1 MRRPTIA
8 TLLATSALAA
18 VLLVAPRGA
27 LAQVTPT
34 PTTPAPAS
42 ATSPQAGSAQAAPVR
57 AIPLP
62 TANSAGAAE
71 AAAPTL
77 KVDPS
82 QLPAPARAA
91 LGQTDPAAKAPG
103 QSATPTLSIDV
114 SKLPAL
120 PPIVSAAQR
129 DQMVFVAT
137 GAGAAIGLMAVDLV
151 TGGLLLAPLGVPSA
165 VSLVG
170 FGGAA
175 VAAPT
180 YSVAQRVLAGVA
192 SVATAV
198 AGGYIG
204 RYLASSRPDLIGLQ
218 E

>member
-1 MRRPTIA
+1 MRRSTIA

-27 LAQVTPT
+27 LAQAIPAQA
-34 PTTPAPAS
+34 TPA
-42 ATSPQAGSAQAAPVR
+42 QADQDQVAPVR
-57 AIPLP
+57 AIPVP
-62 TANSAGAAE
+62 ATPAQM
-71 AAAPTL
+71 APMPEGGPAL
-77 KVDPS
+77 KIDPS
-82 QLPAPARAA
+82 QLPAPVRAA
-91 LGQTDPAAKAPG
+91 LGQTGAAAKAPG
-103 QSATPTLSIDV
+103 ETAGQTATPSLSVDL
-114 SKLPAL
+114 STLPAL
-120 PPIVSAAQR
+120 PPIVPAAQR
-129 DQMVFVAT
+129 EQMALVAT
-137 GAGAAIGLMAVDLV
+137 GAGAAVGVLLVDIV

-180 YSVAQRVLAGVA
+180 YSVAQRMLAAVA
-192 SVATAV
+192 SVATAFG
-198 AGGYIG
+198 GGYIG

>member
-1 MRRPTIA
+1 MRRSTIA

-18 VLLVAPRGA
+18 VLLVAPRDA
-27 LAQVTPT
+27 LAQGTPT
-34 PTTPAPAS
+34 PKTPAQAS
-42 ATSPQAGSAQAAPVR
+42 SPQTGSAQAAPVR
-57 AIPLP
+57 AIPQP
-62 TANSAGAAE
+62 TATNAAAAE
-71 AAAPTL
+71 AAAPIL

-82 QLPAPARAA
+82 QLSAPARAA
-91 LGQTDPAAKAPG
+91 LGQADPATKGSG
-103 QSATPTLSIDV
+103 QPATPALSIDV
-114 SKLPAL
+114 ATLPAL

-137 GAGAAIGLMAVDLV
+137 GAGAAVGVLVVDLV

-198 AGGYIG
+198 GGGYIG